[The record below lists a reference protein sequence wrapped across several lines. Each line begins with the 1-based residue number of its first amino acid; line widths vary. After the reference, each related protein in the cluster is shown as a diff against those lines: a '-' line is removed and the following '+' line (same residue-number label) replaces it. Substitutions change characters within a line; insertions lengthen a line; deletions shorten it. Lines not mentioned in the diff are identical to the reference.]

1 MPIEIK
7 ELIVRAFVG
16 SEHLNMDGM
25 GRGKSGVPDN
35 QELRTIEE
43 VVDQL
48 KKNMLDQKER

>member
-25 GRGKSGVPDN
+25 GRGASAVPDN
-35 QELRTIEE
+35 KDLRAVEE
-43 VVDQL
+43 VIDQL